1 MQLINFYVA
10 IQDWLNVEFAGLPS
24 FLNNVNLGNL
34 WLEEMADAAKLWKIP
49 IQYCMSNTR
58 HALKAVQLDIVTQ
71 VCCHMSKVQSVE
83 QSKFNR
89 KHFLQDQ
96 SLDIAKS
103 KYRVD
108 RTQVSNLCYQRYFK
122 CTASDDVQCMA
133 GGSTC

>member
-1 MQLINFYVA
+1 MQLIYFYVA

-71 VCCHMSKVQSVE
+71 VCYRMSKSTTRRTVKVKSQTLFTGLVVRYS
-83 QSKFNR
+83 
-89 KHFLQDQ
+89 
-96 SLDIAKS
+96 KS

-108 RTQVSNLCYQRYFK
+108 RSQVSNLCYQRYFK
-122 CTASDDVQCMA
+122 CTASDDVQCIV
-133 GGSTC
+133 GGSAC